1 MATTVR
7 TARAVVFVLAATR
20 LSADVSITKQ
30 FYSNCFKKLD
40 CFVIENNF
48 PFLNNLTFWNSEL
61 RVVGKIDTWG
71 WAVAADDDAGGAW
84 AADDDVPTFDVS
96 SFGAS
101 ALELSS
107 SDMNST
113 GEYLK

>member
-20 LSADVSITKQ
+20 LSADVSVTKQ

-40 CFVIENNF
+40 YFVMEINF

-61 RVVGKIDTWG
+61 RVVGKIDT
-71 WAVAADDDAGGAW
+71 
-84 AADDDVPTFDVS
+84 
-96 SFGAS
+96 
-101 ALELSS
+101 
-107 SDMNST
+107 
-113 GEYLK
+113 